1 MPNNDSFVE
10 TTFSALADPTRRAVV
25 QALSG
30 GPAAVSQLAQSFDM
44 ALPSFTQHLGV
55 LEDAGLIASERQG
68 RMRVCSLN
76 LDALRMAED
85 WLAAHRRQAE
95 ERLDR
100 LEAHL
105 KQQQKEK
112 PNE

>member
-1 MPNNDSFVE
+1 MPNNDSLIE

-25 QALSG
+25 QALSR
-30 GPAAVSQLAQSFDM
+30 GPAPVSQLAQPFDM

-55 LEDAGLIASERQG
+55 LEAAGLIVSERQG
-68 RMRVCSLN
+68 RKRVCSLN
-76 LDALRMAED
+76 LDALRVAED
-85 WLAAHRRQAE
+85 WLAAPRRQAE

-100 LEAHL
+100 LEVHL

>member
-1 MPNNDSFVE
+1 MPNHESRIE
-10 TTFSALADPTRRAVV
+10 TTFSALSDPTRRAVV
-25 QALSG
+25 QMLG
-30 GPAAVSQLAQSFDM
+30 RGPAAVSQLAKSFDM

-76 LDALRMAED
+76 LETLRIAED
-85 WLAAHRRQAE
+85 WLSEHRRQAE

-105 KQQQKEK
+105 EQQRKEV

>member
-1 MPNNDSFVE
+1 MPNNDSPIE
-10 TTFSALADPTRRAVV
+10 MTFSALADPTRRAVV

-30 GPAAVSQLAQSFDM
+30 GPAAVSQLAKPFDM

-55 LEDAGLIASERQG
+55 LEDAGLIASERKG

-76 LDALRMAED
+76 LDTLRMAEN
-85 WLAAHRRQAE
+85 WLAGHRREAE

-105 KQQQKEK
+105 KEQQKEK
-112 PNE
+112 SNE

>member
-1 MPNNDSFVE
+1 MPNNDSLIE
-10 TTFSALADPTRRAVV
+10 ITFSALADPTRRAVV
-25 QALSG
+25 QALSS
-30 GPAAVSQLAQSFDM
+30 GPAAVSQLAQPFDM

-68 RMRVCSLN
+68 RRRVCSLN

-85 WLAAHRRQAE
+85 WLAVHRRQAE
-95 ERLDR
+95 VRLDR

-105 KQQQKEK
+105 KQQQKDK

>member
-1 MPNNDSFVE
+1 MPNNDSLIE
-10 TTFSALADPTRRAVV
+10 TTFNALADPTRRAVV
-25 QALSG
+25 QALSS
-30 GPAAVSQLAQSFDM
+30 GPAAVSQLAQPFDM

-68 RMRVCSLN
+68 RLRVCSLN

-85 WLAAHRRQAE
+85 WLAAHRHQAE